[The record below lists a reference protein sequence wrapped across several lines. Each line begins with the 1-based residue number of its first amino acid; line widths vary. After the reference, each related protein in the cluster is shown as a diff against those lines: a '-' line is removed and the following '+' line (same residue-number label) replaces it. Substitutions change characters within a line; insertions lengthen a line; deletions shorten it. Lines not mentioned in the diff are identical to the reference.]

1 MANKFGVGQ
10 PVTRVE
16 DPKFL
21 TGRGSYTDDIS
32 FPFQTY
38 GVVLRSPHAHA
49 RIKSYG
55 TAAAKAAPGVLLVL
69 TGEDTAAEKL
79 GGLSTMAMP
88 EDMGGPKAHRTV
100 QPILAEGVVRYVGN
114 PVAFVVAETLAQ
126 AKDAAELIEI
136 DYEPL
141 PAVTSTAQ
149 AKAAGAPVVWP
160 EAPGNVIY
168 TLQMGDKAAVEA
180 AFANAAHVETLSVIN
195 NRVSANAMEPRAS
208 VGLYDAANRRYTL
221 YMSSQGP
228 HRNKQMI
235 AGQILRIPESDLRV
249 ISRDVGGGF
258 GMKGQ
263 GYPEDPLVVWAAGKL
278 GRPVKWT
285 ADRSESLQSDTHGRD
300 QMDTIELAI
309 DKDGKFTA
317 LRALIEVNLGSFISG
332 AGNVPPLQTLWM
344 LSGVYSIPAI
354 FGVSRTYFSH
364 TNPVGTYRGAGRPE
378 ASYMIERVI
387 DNAARALKAD
397 PAELRRKNLIPPKA
411 MPYKTAHGPI
421 RYDSGEF
428 ETVLDMALK
437 KADRAGFAA
446 RKAESEKRSRRRGFG
461 IAYYIEISNVFNE
474 RMGLRLEADGSA
486 VIFAGTFNH
495 GQGHE
500 TAYAQLVSDWL
511 GVPFEK
517 VRLIQGDTDAVAAGR
532 GTFGARSASVGGAA
546 LKTAANKIV
555 ENGKKFAAHMLE
567 AAEADIEFAD
577 GFFKVTGTDRKI
589 PLLAVARASHA
600 PAGPLAKL
608 GMIGLESVGA
618 EDAVSNFPNGC
629 HICEVEVDPATGKV
643 EIVRYLAVDDVGTVI
658 NPLLVD
664 GQVHGGVAQGIGQA
678 MLENVAYD
686 PDSGQLLSGSFM
698 DYAMPHAD
706 DMCAIEVDLHVVP
719 TPTNPLGVKGA
730 GEAGSVAA
738 PPALLNAIVDAL
750 APLGVTHIEMPATPE
765 TVWRA
770 IQAAGGRAA
779 AE

>member
-1 MANKFGVGQ
+1 MYRPRFPALVTDRVRWVG
-10 PVTRVE
+10 
-16 DPKFL
+16 D
-21 TGRGSYTDDIS
+21 Y
-32 FPFQTY
+32 
-38 GVVLRSPHAHA
+38 
-49 RIKSYG
+49 
-55 TAAAKAAPGVLLVL
+55 
-69 TGEDTAAEKL
+69 
-79 GGLSTMAMP
+79 
-88 EDMGGPKAHRTV
+88 
-100 QPILAEGVVRYVGN
+100 
-114 PVAFVVAETLAQ
+114 VAFVVAETRHQ
-126 AKDAAELIEI
+126 AADAAALIEV

-141 PAVTSTAQ
+141 PAVTSIAQ
-149 AKAAGAPVVWP
+149 AKAPGASVVWQ

-168 TLQMGDKAAVEA
+168 TLQMGNKAAVDE
-180 AFANAAHVETLSVIN
+180 AFAKAAHVERLTVVN

-208 VGLYDAANRRYTL
+208 IGIYEPATRRYTL

-235 AGQILRIPESDLRV
+235 SSGILHIPESDLRV

-278 GRPVKWT
+278 ERPVKWT

-300 QMDTIELAI
+300 QVDTIELAI
-309 DKDGKFTA
+309 DKDGKFLA
-317 LRALIEVNLGSFISG
+317 LRAQIEVNLGSFISG

-344 LSGVYSIPAI
+344 LSGVYAIPAI
-354 FGVSRTYFSH
+354 FGTSRTYFSH

-387 DNAARALKAD
+387 DQAARALKMD
-397 PAELRRKNLIPPKA
+397 PAELRRRNLIPTKS

-421 RYDSGEF
+421 QYDSGEF
-428 ETVLDMALK
+428 ETVLDMALA
-437 KADRAGFAA
+437 KADRKGFAA
-446 RKAESEKRSRRRGFG
+446 RRAESEKRGRRRGLG

-474 RMGLRLEADGSA
+474 RMGLRVEADGSA
-486 VIFAGTFNH
+486 VIFAGTFSH

-500 TAYAQLVSDWL
+500 TAYAQLITEWL

-517 VRLIQGDTDAVAAGR
+517 IRLIQGDTDAVAAGR
-532 GTFGARSASVGGAA
+532 GTFGARSASVGGTA
-546 LKTAANKIV
+546 LKKAVNTVID
-555 ENGKKFAAHMLE
+555 NGKKFAAHMLE
-567 AAEADIEFAD
+567 AAEGDIEFAD
-577 GFFKVTGTDRKI
+577 GMFKVAGTDRKI

-608 GMIGLESVGA
+608 GMIGLEGVGA

-629 HICEVEVDPATGKV
+629 HICEVEVDPATGRV
-643 EIVRYLAVDDVGTVI
+643 EIVRYIAVDDVGTVI
-658 NPLLVD
+658 NPMLVD

-678 MLENVAYD
+678 MMENVEYD
-686 PDSGQLLSGSFM
+686 PESGQLLSGSFM

-706 DMCAIEVDLHVVP
+706 DMPSIEVDLHVVP

-738 PPALLNAIVDAL
+738 PPALMNAIVDAL
-750 APLGVTHIEMPATPE
+750 APLGVQHVEMPATPE
-765 TVWRA
+765 KVWRA
-770 IQAAGGRAA
+770 IQQAGAKAA

>member
-1 MANKFGVGQ
+1 MAGKFGIGQ

-16 DPKFL
+16 DPRFL
-21 TGRGSYTDDIS
+21 TGRGSYVDDIT
-32 FPFQTY
+32 FPHQAY
-38 GVVLRSPHAHA
+38 GFVLRSPHAHA
-49 RIKSYG
+49 RIRSVDA
-55 TAAAKAAPGVLLVL
+55 AAAKDAPGVVLVL
-69 TGEDTAAEKL
+69 TGADAVNEKL
-79 GGLSTMAMP
+79 GGLSTMGMP

-100 QPILAEGVVRYVGN
+100 QPVLAHDEVRYVGQ

-126 AKDAAELIEI
+126 AKDAAELIEVA
-136 DYEPL
+136 YEPL
-141 PAVTSTAQ
+141 PAVTSIAQ
-149 AKAAGAPVVWP
+149 AKAGGAAVVWT

-168 TLQMGDKAAVEA
+168 TLQMGDKAKTDA

-208 VGLYDAANRRYTL
+208 IGLYERETRRYTL

-228 HRNKQMI
+228 HRTKQAI
-235 AGQILRIPESDLRV
+235 AGQILHIPESDLRV
-249 ISRDVGGGF
+249 VSRDVGGGF

-263 GYPEDPLVVWAAGKL
+263 GYPEDPLVVWAAGKIE
-278 GRPVKWT
+278 RPVKWV
-285 ADRSESLQSDTHGRD
+285 ADRSESLMSDTHGRD
-300 QMDTIELAI
+300 QVDTIELAI
-309 DKDGKFTA
+309 DKDGRFLA
-317 LRALIEVNLGSFISG
+317 LRAQIEVNLGSHISG

-344 LSGVYSIPAI
+344 LSGVYAIPAI
-354 FGVSRTYFSH
+354 FGTARTYFSH

-378 ASYMIERVI
+378 ASYMIERVV
-387 DNAARALKAD
+387 DAAARALKMD
-397 PAELRRKNLIPPKA
+397 PADIRRKNLIPARA

-421 RYDSGEF
+421 QYDSGEF
-428 ETVLDMALK
+428 ETVLDMALA
-437 KADRAGFAA
+437 KADRPGFAA
-446 RKAESEKRSRRRGFG
+446 RRAASEKKGLRRGFG
-461 IAYYIEISNVFNE
+461 IAYYIEVSNVFNE
-474 RMGLRLEADGSA
+474 RMGIRMESDGSA

-500 TAYAQLVSDWL
+500 TAYAQLIGDWL

-517 VRLIQGDTDAVAAGR
+517 IRLIQGDTDAVAAGR

-546 LKTAANKIV
+546 LKKASAEIV
-555 ENGKKFAAHMLE
+555 EKGKKFAAHMLE
-567 AAEADIEFAD
+567 AAESDLEFAD
-577 GFFKVTGTDRKI
+577 GMFRVAGTDKRI
-589 PLLAVARASHA
+589 PLAAVARAAHA

-608 GMIGLESVGA
+608 GMVGLEAVGA

-629 HICEVEVDPATGKV
+629 HIAEVEIDPATGRV

-678 MLENVAYD
+678 MLELVQYD

-706 DMCAIEVDLHVVP
+706 DMPNIEVDLHVVP

-738 PPALLNAIVDAL
+738 PPALINAILDAL
-750 APLGVTHIEMPATPE
+750 APLGVSHIEMPATPE
-765 TVWRA
+765 RVWRA
-770 IQAAGGRAA
+770 VQAAGA
-779 AE
+779 